1 MERLEPETLR
11 EILTRA
17 VGADRAD
24 RAVPAFFTPAS
35 VSVRRHPSKTDAAFA
50 GHFGPGGAPV
60 PWNPLG
66 LLLEKRP
73 SFTLDPLLHAGC
85 YYVQDSSAMY
95 VGEVFRRAAG
105 GLDVP
110 GRPVRVLDLCAAPG
124 GKSTDLAASLRAAFG
139 DGFLLVAN
147 EVMRDRAGIL
157 ADNLALW
164 GDPCTAVTSAD
175 PKAFAALEGFFDAA
189 VAVDAEERGSGLRR
203 ILLIKLDDSH
213 LGLTGGIAHL
223 TEPDVR
229 FTDPVGDGVGLNGP
243 GHHLTGLTLRQYA
256 AQHKPAV
263 LGKHTSV
270 VELQLRVVAADTDHA
285 LRRVGGH
292 HDVVTRLQG

>member
-50 GHFGPGGAPV
+50 GHFGPGAAPV

-147 EVMRDRAGIL
+147 EVVPARATVL
-157 ADNLALW
+157 AENVARW
-164 GDPCTAVTSAD
+164 GCSNVAVTSSD
-175 PKAFAALEGFFDAA
+175 PAAFTA
-189 VAVDAEERGSGLRR
+189 
-203 ILLIKLDDSH
+203 LIKDRLLWQKDC
-213 LGLTGGIAHL
+213 GL
-223 TEPDVR
+223 
-229 FTDPVGDGVGLNGP
+229 
-243 GHHLTGLTLRQYA
+243 
-256 AQHKPAV
+256 
-263 LGKHTSV
+263 
-270 VELQLRVVAADTDHA
+270 
-285 LRRVGGH
+285 
-292 HDVVTRLQG
+292 